1 MSGGRQPGLFPDLPP
16 DSGSSAMNSF
26 PAHPREDE
34 EFSRLVFTDIS
45 LANHE
50 FARCRFIECSFV
62 DADLSGAQ
70 FDSCAFSACNLSNPR
85 IDKARFIDIDF
96 SLCKLAGLAF
106 YRCSQGVFDL
116 RFSGCHITSCN
127 FSDVRMKGC
136 GFKGCEIK
144 ECWFQDS
151 FLVEADFS
159 GSTFLDTLFHGCD
172 LQKASFLGSHGYSI
186 DPRNNKVRKAR
197 FSLPEVLS
205 LLEGFE
211 IVIAEG

>member
-1 MSGGRQPGLFPDLPP
+1 MSGGRQTGLFPDAPP
-16 DSGSSAMNSF
+16 DSGNSAMDSF

-34 EFSRLVFTDIS
+34 EFSRLVFTDIG
-45 LANHE
+45 LANRE
-50 FARCRFIECSFV
+50 FARCRFVECSFV

-70 FDSCAFSACNLSNPR
+70 FDSCTFSACNLSNPR

-116 RFSGCHITSCN
+116 RFSG
-127 FSDVRMKGC
+127 
-136 GFKGCEIK
+136 
-144 ECWFQDS
+144 
-151 FLVEADFS
+151 
-159 GSTFLDTLFHGCD
+159 STFMDTLFHGCD